1 MTQESKPA
9 IKRPPVLGILSIL
22 VPIIGFICLLSVRDH
37 AGTMDYMTNGNKRLD
52 ILMVTPVVGLAFIV
66 GAWIRNERYLA
77 LRFIGLFLDF
87 LVLIPVLFAVAF
99 AHSDSHF

>member
-1 MTQESKPA
+1 
-9 IKRPPVLGILSIL
+9 
-22 VPIIGFICLLSVRDH
+22 
-37 AGTMDYMTNGNKRLD
+37 MDYMTNGNKRLD

-66 GAWIRNERYLA
+66 GAWMRNEKYLV

-99 AHSDSHF
+99 AHSDGHF